1 MKSILGVDVIESI
14 NDMLHDSE
22 TSNAFYAWQ
31 GEKACDFINE
41 PDRAARCHE
50 EAADGCDGSY
60 HYEVIDDFREFGQM
74 LLKEA
79 WQLISNE
86 LTGWDSPD
94 LTEQDYRDM
103 DAQAAYEFEECEK
116 AFEADVVRCEEWHI
130 KNGTYEE
137 QAG

>member
-1 MKSILGVDVIESI
+1 MKSIIGVDVIESI

-22 TSNAFYAWQ
+22 TSQAFYAWQ
-31 GEKACDFINE
+31 SEKACDFINE

-50 EAADGCDGSY
+50 AAADGCDGSY

-79 WQLISNE
+79 WQLITTE
-86 LTGWDSPD
+86 LCD
-94 LTEQDYRDM
+94 LDVDTDETQYNM
-103 DAQAAYEFEECEK
+103 IYAQAELEFEECEK

-130 KNGTYEE
+130 KNGTYEQ

>member
-22 TSNAFYAWQ
+22 TSQAFYAWQ
-31 GEKACDFINE
+31 SEKACDFINE

-50 EAADGCDGSY
+50 AAADGCDGSY

-79 WQLISNE
+79 WNLISNE
-86 LTGWDSPD
+86 LCDSD
-94 LTEQDYRDM
+94 IDETQYNVLQV
-103 DAQAAYEFEECEK
+103 QAIEEFEECEK
-116 AFEADVVRCEEWHI
+116 AFDADVVRCEEWHI
-130 KNGTYEE
+130 KNGTYGE